1 MSIIQNPFISEIR
14 TNIILGAPLEQTD
27 TWALAKHFKNLYI
40 VVKKNNNK
48 IPIPFFMK
56 LVDEKIYSAVCK
68 DLVIWKT
75 SLQFLHNGRKLYDKL
90 CVLPK
95 NTINHI
101 NDFDIELEENNLV
114 LPLLNCNFK
123 NMLSFI
129 NSSEGLNNFDKLYN
143 NLIISQHIINNVEPD
158 ALRLKESIS
167 SLEDA
172 NFWAIVENF
181 EISFNNIFRHKSYY
195 NKRFDKINVSSN
207 YLNNIYRYNRKN
219 NERDFLIHMQ
229 FLPIEPVIYSK
240 DDIYQIL
247 CLLTHK
253 NRFMLFCHL
262 LISRHCHLV
271 INNFRV
277 LELMRG
283 DLKIFAPLFR
293 YLLGYTFLTLSFDE
307 TLKKNVLTNDDPS
320 VFEINTAANLPQF
333 PHCKAMPKY
342 NPYSQMLLSDTLL
355 GANMFGLPKFRY
367 NENFNQGDGVCNLDE
382 FRRNM
387 NIFITGNPNEDLFKN
402 IDLAKYN
409 IGVSG
414 SIMAACLQKYHPLM
428 NMFLGNIDAKKRRYY
443 NEYYANADVDIMFL
457 TTNRFTFMENV
468 HNFFNEFVV
477 NIINNNPEGRIEN
490 IKLEQKFQLNVLVKD
505 TWVKENI
512 VTEKLDYTY
521 ISENIRNFLVKD
533 LFKPFIDSE
542 LTKERNSQENFKD
555 KFPEYYLGC
564 SDYDLN
570 IKIVKNTLQNDE
582 ELESSFVVRT
592 NLKYKISSPYLNRVF
607 ELFMNKQINHISM
620 VNEFHKDCV
629 RGYYDGNNVYLTTH
643 AIRSHMT
650 YINFTSKYVSGLT
663 NEIEIDNKY
672 FSRGWSNYLNDKQ
685 FNELQHYVS
694 KNDYWKSLFS
704 NNVKSMKGYLTYKH
718 KIFHPRFINA
728 DSFYDCLPVD
738 LEEGYQDDWKGDFYK
753 STLELD
759 EDLSKITKVKNN
771 FAMHNFKTVHERGT
785 VNPVKKWVIEAY
797 YDLNN

>member
-14 TNIILGAPLEQTD
+14 TNIILGTTLEQTD
-27 TWALAKHFKNLYI
+27 TWMLAKHFKNLYI

-95 NTINHI
+95 NTISHI

-114 LPLLNCNFK
+114 LPLFNCNFK

-143 NLIISQHIINNVEPD
+143 NLIIGQHIADCVEPN
-158 ALRLKESIS
+158 ALRLKDSIS
-167 SLEDA
+167 SLEDS
-172 NFWAIVENF
+172 NFWTIVENY
-181 EISFNNIFRHKSYY
+181 EMSFNNIFRNKSYY

-207 YLNNIYRYNRKN
+207 YLNNIHRYRRSN
-219 NERDFLIHMQ
+219 NERDWLTEMQ
-229 FLPIEPVIYSK
+229 ILPIELSKYSK
-240 DDIYQIL
+240 DDIYEIL
-247 CLLTHK
+247 CSLTHK

-277 LELMRG
+277 LELMKG
-283 DLKIFAPLFR
+283 DIKIFAPLFR
-293 YLLGYTFLTLSFDE
+293 YLLGYTFITLSFDE
-307 TLKKNVLTNDDPS
+307 TIKKNVLTNDDPS

-333 PHCKAMPKY
+333 PHCKAIPKY
-342 NPYSQMLLSDTLL
+342 NPYSQMLLSDTVL

-367 NENFNQGDGVCNLDE
+367 NENFNQGDGICNLDE
-382 FRRNM
+382 FRKNM
-387 NIFITGNPNEDLFKN
+387 NIFITGNPAEDVFKN
-402 IDLAKYN
+402 IDLSKYN

-428 NMFLGNIDAKKRRYY
+428 NMFLGNLDAKKRRYY
-443 NEYYANADVDIMFL
+443 NEYYPNADIDMMFL
-457 TTNRFTFMENV
+457 TTNIFTFMGNV
-468 HNFFNEFVV
+468 HDFFNEFVV

-490 IKLEQKFQLNVLVKD
+490 IKLQQKFQLNVLVKD

-512 VTEKLDYTY
+512 VTEKMDYAY

-533 LFKPFIDSE
+533 LFKPFIDIE
-542 LTKERNSQENFKD
+542 LTKDRNSQENFKD
-555 KFPEYYLGC
+555 KFPEYFLPC
-564 SDYDLN
+564 SEYDLN
-570 IKIVKNTLQNDE
+570 IKIIKNTIKDE
-582 ELESSFVVRT
+582 EELDVPLLVRM

-629 RGYYDGNNVYLTTH
+629 RAYYDGNNVYLTTH

-672 FSRGWSNYLNDKQ
+672 FSRGWSNFLNDKQ

-704 NNVKSMKGYLTYKH
+704 SNVKSMKGYLTYKH

-759 EDLSKITKVKNN
+759 EDLFKITKVKNN
-771 FAMHNFKTVHERGT
+771 FGMHNFKTVHERGT
-785 VNPVKKWVIEAY
+785 INPVKKWVIEAY
-797 YDLNN
+797 YDMNN